1 MFPGATT
8 DRETASFVVVG
19 APLDATTT
27 FQPGTRF
34 GPDRIRRFAESFDD
48 YDHHTAQHFT
58 ECGVH
63 DMGDIRAWND
73 ANEYTDHLG
82 GHLRDIVRDD
92 AVPLVLGG
100 EHTVTVPAVEAVDPD
115 VFVCLDAHLDLRE
128 AYDGNPWSHACVTN
142 HALETADEAII
153 VGART
158 GSEAEWERASE
169 ADVTVVE
176 PNAVDDWLAEPPAF
190 DDDSAY
196 LSVDIDA
203 ADPGFAPGTG
213 TMEPGGLTPQQL
225 QAAVRT
231 VAPACDGFD
240 MVEVNDRDDGQAA
253 ALAAKLLRK
262 FVYEHTAA
270 ASAAGTDQ
278 SDT

>member
-1 MFPGATT
+1 MFPGATA
-8 DRETASFVVVG
+8 DREAASYVVVG

-34 GPDRIRRFAESFDD
+34 GPDRIRKFTAAADD
-48 YDHHTAQHFT
+48 YDHRTDQHFT
-58 ECGVH
+58 ELGVH
-63 DMGDIRAWND
+63 DAGDIRAWDNI
-73 ANEYTDHLG
+73 AAYCDHLG
-82 GHLRDIVRDD
+82 GHLRDIVWDD
-92 AVPLVLGG
+92 AVPIVLGG

-115 VFVCLDAHLDLRE
+115 TFVCLDAHLDLRE
-128 AYDGNPWSHACVTN
+128 SYDGTEWSHACVT
-142 HALETADEAII
+142 HRALQTAEEAII

-158 GSEAEWERASE
+158 GSAAEWKRATA

-176 PNAVDDWLAEPPAF
+176 PAAVDDWLADPPEF
-190 DDDSAY
+190 DECSAY

-231 VAPACDGFD
+231 VAPACEGFD
-240 MVEVNDRDDGQAA
+240 VVEVNDRDDGQAA
-253 ALAAKLLRK
+253 VLAGNVART
-262 FVYEHTAA
+262 FVYEHAA
-270 ASAAGTDQ
+270 ASNDSGE
-278 SDT
+278 

>member
-1 MFPGATT
+1 MTFPGATA
-8 DRETASFVVVG
+8 DREAASYVVVG

-34 GPDRIRRFAESFDD
+34 GPDRIRKFARSFDD
-48 YDHHTAQHFT
+48 YDHITDQQFT
-58 ECGVH
+58 ERGVH
-63 DMGDIRAWND
+63 DMGDIRAWHD
-73 ANEYTDHLG
+73 ADEYTDHLG
-82 GHLRDIVRDD
+82 GYLSDIVRDD

-115 VFVCLDAHLDLRE
+115 IFVCLDAHLDLRE
-128 AYDGNPWSHACVTN
+128 VYDGNPWSHACVTYR
-142 HALETADEAII
+142 ALETADEAII

-158 GSEAEWERASE
+158 GSKAEWDRASE

-176 PNAVDDWLAEPPAF
+176 PAAVDDWLADPPAL
-190 DDDSAY
+190 DEDSAY

-240 MVEVNDRDDGQAA
+240 LVEVNDSDDGQAA
-253 ALAAKLLRK
+253 ALAGKLLRY
-262 FVYEHTAA
+262 FVFEHAA
-270 ASAAGTDQ
+270 AATDSGTESA
-278 SDT
+278 